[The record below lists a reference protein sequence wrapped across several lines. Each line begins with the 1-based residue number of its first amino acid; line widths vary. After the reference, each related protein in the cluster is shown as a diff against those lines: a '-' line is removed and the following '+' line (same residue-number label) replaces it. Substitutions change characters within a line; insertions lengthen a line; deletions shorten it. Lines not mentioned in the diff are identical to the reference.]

1 MSKCPCL
8 DETNDM
14 SLLQLVQRLACTNS
28 LDTFFSQH
36 QYSLKRLTN
45 NVIGIKYI
53 DGLNKIWRPKWSRQ
67 ARGRFYYIYDSETD
81 ESKRVVEL
89 KSGLERGIELLTKVH
104 TEVSGL
110 VDNDEIMMY
119 SHLSQTQIK
128 IVNLFKTPLQPQ
140 PIDAYLTSKVDGALI
155 VISVYPPQCEQYV
168 LMKQLAASNVSLE
181 KQLIN
186 KYLIAQCTDETPLV
200 IVSTQ
205 STLFIENGM
214 EDYFLGSL
222 RGVLK
227 KSEWK
232 EASVEFYQLILKLYG
247 QVVEQKKDLGE

>member
-1 MSKCPCL
+1 
-8 DETNDM
+8 
-14 SLLQLVQRLACTNS
+14 
-28 LDTFFSQH
+28 
-36 QYSLKRLTN
+36 
-45 NVIGIKYI
+45 
-53 DGLNKIWRPKWSRQ
+53 
-67 ARGRFYYIYDSETD
+67 
-81 ESKRVVEL
+81 
-89 KSGLERGIELLTKVH
+89 
-104 TEVSGL
+104 
-110 VDNDEIMMY
+110 
-119 SHLSQTQIK
+119 
-128 IVNLFKTPLQPQ
+128 
-140 PIDAYLTSKVDGALI
+140 
-155 VISVYPPQCEQYV
+155 
-168 LMKQLAASNVSLE
+168 MKQLAASNVSLE

-227 KSEWK
+227 KSKWK